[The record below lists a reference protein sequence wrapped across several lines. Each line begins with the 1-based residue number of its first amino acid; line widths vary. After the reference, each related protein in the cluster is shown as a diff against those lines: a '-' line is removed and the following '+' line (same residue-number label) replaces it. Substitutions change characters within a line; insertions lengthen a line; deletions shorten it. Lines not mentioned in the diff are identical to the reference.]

1 MRTTA
6 PYGLGGQG
14 RCSHI
19 HNSERFGSMPRVAN
33 IPRYALHVHN
43 ASRRIEGRSHP
54 RLCTKPHFSLLFQ
67 GVLMLGWIMFS
78 VPAVFWGGIL
88 PFATVRY
95 RYMKDQMTVGNVNM
109 GHGSTHALPIA
120 NGALTLSGK
129 AAVVGLSPR
138 TSVKAGDSICVY
150 VREDYSH
157 VKTSDIT
164 WIMGRSLWCLTEVDM
179 NNRWKY
185 AVYAWV
191 LYWPSLLYFMW
202 LGFFRKKGIFS
213 KFLE

>member
-1 MRTTA
+1 MGT
-6 PYGLGGQG
+6 PYKVVYKM
-14 RCSHI
+14 
-19 HNSERFGSMPRVAN
+19 NNTEATDDDKVN
-33 IPRYALHVHN
+33 
-43 ASRRIEGRSHP
+43 
-54 RLCTKPHFSLLFQ
+54 FSLLFQ

-129 AAVVGLSPR
+129 TAVVGLSPR

-157 VKTSDIT
+157 VKTPDIT
-164 WIMGRSLWCLTEVDM
+164 WIMGRSLWCLTEEDM

-191 LYWPSLLYFMW
+191 LYWPSLLYFTW